1 MNNYKFM
8 VLSTCF
14 TRNIAGHDIDFS
26 LSVDCT
32 GKIRVAPSSNRVEE
46 LFPDGLVME
55 FLDDELLIY
64 PYDATPTVIKP

>member
-1 MNNYKFM
+1 MKDYNYM
-8 VLSTCF
+8 GLSICF
-14 TRNIAGHDIDFS
+14 TRNIAGHDIDFM

-64 PYDATPTVIKP
+64 PYDATPTVIKL

>member
-1 MNNYKFM
+1 MNDYKFM

-14 TRNIAGHDIDFS
+14 TRNIAGHNITFN

-32 GKIRVAPSSNRVEE
+32 GKVKILYTSPEYVQE

-55 FLDDELLIY
+55 VLEDELLIY
-64 PYDATPTVIKP
+64 PYPS